1 MQQAVENL
9 IPIQILFT
17 KELLLYIQQ
26 ILNHSQL
33 YISAQCL
40 HHLAP
45 FEFAIRIERLIN
57 IDKQLNNLTWC
68 ISPYGIQKWHCPPC
82 FLVLG
87 VLVNQLPNVDHVM
100 WNTRSTLP
108 HVDKDIVIGLHGC
121 SLLSSVPG
129 NSCAIRNEDVS
140 PEMTF
145 FCWTQMS

>member
-68 ISPYGIQKWHCPPC
+68 ISPYGIQKWHCPP
-82 FLVLG
+82 F
-87 VLVNQLPNVDHVM
+87 
-100 WNTRSTLP
+100 
-108 HVDKDIVIGLHGC
+108 
-121 SLLSSVPG
+121 LSSRGTCQSTPERGPRDVEHAVDPP
-129 NSCAIRNEDVS
+129 SCRQRHRYRPPWLLVALLR
-140 PEMTF
+140 P
-145 FCWTQMS
+145 WQLLRYPQ